1 MIMIELIL
9 MMHIDAACD
18 TWYTWL
24 VKSCVWI
31 LIVRRLSWRCSF
43 VSIPDNDGYYYDY
56 NDDDYN
62 NYNDYEYDN
71 DNEDSDG

>member
-1 MIMIELIL
+1 
-9 MMHIDAACD
+9 MHIDADCESQCD

-31 LIVRRLSWRCSF
+31 LIVSRLSWRGSF
-43 VSIPDNDGYYYDY
+43 VSIPDNDGYHYYH
-56 NDDDYN
+56 NDDYY
-62 NYNDYEYDN
+62 NYNDYDCDN